1 MDKLLARILHQLECL
16 EMKWTRL
23 EDRVDVIEERTCANF
38 NRLDEVEEWQE
49 KVDDKLELDE

>member
-1 MDKLLARILHQLECL
+1 
-16 EMKWTRL
+16 MKWTRL
-23 EDRVDVIEERTCANF
+23 EDRVDVIEERTCVNF